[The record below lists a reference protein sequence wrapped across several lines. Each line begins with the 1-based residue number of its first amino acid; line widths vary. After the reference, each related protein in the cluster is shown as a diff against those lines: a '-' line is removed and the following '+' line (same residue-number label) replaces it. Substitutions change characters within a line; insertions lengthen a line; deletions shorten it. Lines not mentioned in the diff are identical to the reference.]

1 MERKGGPYLKK
12 LHFLPVVYRIKF
24 KVALLV
30 FKCINNLAPKY
41 LKDLISLRDTK
52 NISLR
57 LDNDFFI
64 LKIPSPVN
72 FNRTEGA
79 FQYNG
84 PKVWNSLPYV
94 IRSIGDIN
102 NFKKCLKTYY
112 FNIAFSEIK

>member
-1 MERKGGPYLKK
+1 M
-12 LHFLPVVYRIKF
+12 
-24 KVALLV
+24 
-30 FKCINNLAPKY
+30 
-41 LKDLISLRDTK
+41 ISLRDTK